1 MSATSLTA
9 PFRRLAPAVA
19 ATRDLRSV
27 LRNATAGDHAR
38 LDALFGQC
46 DLQTLP
52 GYRSFLEAHAEA
64 VLPLETALANSGVE
78 RLFPDWSSRSRSR
91 ALSDDL
97 EGLGSEAR
105 RFPTLPRLD
114 FGGVLGTMYVL
125 EGSRLGARFL
135 LPRVQQSPDPTVAG
149 ATAYLSHGAGSR
161 LWPSFLDLLE
171 QHATTLGDP
180 AKAVAAA
187 RRTFNLFEQA
197 AMRLAGCGM
206 ACP

>member
-19 ATRDLRSV
+19 ATPDLRSV

-52 GYRSFLEAHAEA
+52 GYRRFLEAHAEA

-135 LPRVQQSPDPTVAG
+135 LPRVQQSPDPAVAG
-149 ATAYLSHGAGSR
+149 ATAYLKSR
-161 LWPSFLDLLE
+161 C
-171 QHATTLGDP
+171 GI
-180 AKAVAAA
+180 AALA
-187 RRTFNLFEQA
+187 ELP
-197 AMRLAGCGM
+197 RLAGAARDDARRSCEGGCSS
-206 ACP
+206 APDLQSV